1 MQEVGIRFSQETEIV
16 SSVQVEPPQNLRPWK
31 SHPLIRLSLGIF
43 PYELLE
49 DMPLKIRVCSLSPKA
64 YDHPATG
71 EDGLFDGGGNYNIH
85 YKYYM

>member
-1 MQEVGIRFSQETEIV
+1 MQEVGVRFSQGTEIV

-49 DMPLKIRVCSLSPKA
+49 AC
-64 YDHPATG
+64 ATKNQSV
-71 EDGLFDGGGNYNIH
+71 LIVTQSI
-85 YKYYM
+85 